1 MVKDM
6 SEEEIKN
13 KIKLLED
20 NIYTKKWVMNHPS
33 YPPTYQE
40 KCIAEDRIEEIQ
52 KQIEEL
58 NKLLN

>member
-33 YPPTYQE
+33 YPSTYQE
-40 KCIAEDRIEEIQ
+40 KYIAEERIEEIQ